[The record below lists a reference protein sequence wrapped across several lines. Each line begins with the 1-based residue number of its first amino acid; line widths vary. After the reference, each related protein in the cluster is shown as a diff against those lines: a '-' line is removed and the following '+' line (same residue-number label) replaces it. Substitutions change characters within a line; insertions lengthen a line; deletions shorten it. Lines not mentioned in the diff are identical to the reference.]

1 MVFVLQD
8 HVAAH
13 RDEQGIDALPDYLLD
28 VRALHQGGEQFNELQ
43 GHATDPMGLFDL
55 IVLIRLEAPQ
65 LLVSLLITTI
75 LTIIFLRVAFAV
87 LVSEVNPGV
96 YEALELLNVM
106 VVAKN
111 LGKDWQVHVH

>member
-13 RDEQGIDALPDYLLD
+13 RDEQGIDALPDDLLD
-28 VRALHQGGEQFNELQ
+28 VRALHQCGEQFNELQ
-43 GHATDPMGLFDL
+43 GHAADPMRLFDL

-65 LLVSLLITTI
+65 LLVTLLIATI
-75 LTIIFLRVAFAV
+75 LTIIFLRLAFTF
-87 LVSEVNPGV
+87 LVSEVAPGV
-96 YEALELLNVM
+96 DEALELLDIT

-111 LGKDWQVHVH
+111 LGEDRQVHVH